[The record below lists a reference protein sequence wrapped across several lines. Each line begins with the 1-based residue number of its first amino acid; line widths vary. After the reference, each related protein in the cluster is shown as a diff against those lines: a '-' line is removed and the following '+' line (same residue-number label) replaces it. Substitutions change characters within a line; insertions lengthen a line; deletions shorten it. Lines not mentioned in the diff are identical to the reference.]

1 MLERLLR
8 QSDLVLAVGVV
19 VILIFMIVP
28 MPAFLLDLSL
38 SFSITV
44 SIVIILV
51 SAYTKKPLDFSV
63 FPSVLLVTTLLRLSL
78 NIASTRLILMH
89 GDTGT
94 DAAGKVIKAFG
105 EFVIGGNFV
114 VGFIVF
120 LILVIINFVVIT
132 KGAGRIAEVSARF
145 TLDAMPG
152 KQMSIDADL
161 NAGLIDDRE
170 ARRRRQEISREA
182 DFYGAMD
189 GASKF
194 VRGDAIAA
202 IVIMAVNIIGGFL
215 IGVLQKNM
223 SVTDAVTT
231 YTILTVGEGLVAQIP
246 ALIISTASGLIVTRA
261 ASEANLGEDIVRQ
274 VIVNPKALGT
284 AAGILGLLG
293 LIPGLPHIPFL
304 TLAAAAGAAAYY
316 LGRSQEAELA
326 AAAAGVPGAAPGVPG
341 AEATRP
347 SETLESLLP
356 VDPVSLEI
364 GYGLIPLVEEGGP
377 LLSRIK
383 AIRKQMVTDMGFIV
397 PPVHIKDNLTL
408 KPTGYSVLVRGVE
421 VASGEVILNRHLA
434 ITPGTETEYIEGIRT
449 KDPAFG
455 LDAIWI
461 EDRDLERAQ
470 IAGYTVVDVPSVITT
485 HLTEL
490 LKNHAHE
497 LLGKQD
503 VQRLLDNLSKTH
515 PKVVDDLVPSQ
526 LSLGV
531 VQRVLQNL
539 LKERISIRDLQSIL
553 EALSDY
559 AAITK
564 DPEVLTEYAR
574 QAMARNITKQVQNYD
589 GSVSVLIM
597 DPKVE
602 RLIVESIQATPQG
615 MTYLSLDPAVAD
627 RIAERIRKNF
637 EDGMARGYQP
647 VLLCSQ
653 TIRRFVKRLT
663 DRISSS
669 IMVISNSEIA
679 PNTKI
684 LSLGT
689 IRLD

>member
-1 MLERLLR
+1 MMERLLR
-8 QSDLVLAVGVV
+8 QSDLVLAIGIVL
-19 VILIFMIVP
+19 ILIFMIVP
-28 MPAFLLDLSL
+28 MPPFLLDLAL
-38 SFSITV
+38 SFSITT
-44 SIVIILV
+44 SIVVILV
-51 SAYTKKPLDFSV
+51 AAYTKKPLDFSV
-63 FPSVLLVTTLLRLSL
+63 FPSVLLITTLLRLSL
-78 NIASTRLILMH
+78 NIAATRLVLMH

-161 NAGLIDDRE
+161 NAGLIDDKE
-170 ARRRRQEISREA
+170 ARRRRLEISREA

-215 IGVLQKNM
+215 IGVFQRGM

-261 ASEANLGEDIVRQ
+261 ASEANLGEDIIKQ
-274 VIVNPKALGT
+274 IVLNPKALGT

-293 LIPGLPHIPFL
+293 LIPGLPHLPFL
-304 TLAAAAGAAAYY
+304 TLAALAGAAAYY
-316 LGRSQEAELA
+316 LSRAEQKESRA
-326 AAAAGVPGAAPGVPG
+326 AATAGTET
-341 AEATRP
+341 AESAKP
-347 SETLESLLP
+347 MEMLESLLP
-356 VDPVSLEI
+356 IDPISLEI

-377 LLSRIK
+377 LLARIK

-408 KPTGYSVLVRGVE
+408 KPTGYSVLIKGVE
-421 VASGEVILNRHLA
+421 VASGEVMLNKYLA
-434 ITPGTETEYIEGIRT
+434 ITPGTEAEQIDGVRS

-455 LDAIWI
+455 LEAIWI
-461 EDRDLERAQ
+461 DERDMERAQ
-470 IAGYTVVDVPSVITT
+470 VAGYTVVDAPSVITT
-485 HLTEL
+485 HMTEI
-490 LKNHAHE
+490 LKNNAAE

-503 VQRLLDNLSKTH
+503 VQRLLDNLTKTH
-515 PKVVDDLVPSQ
+515 PKVVDDLVPSVAT
-526 LSLGV
+526 LSV

-539 LKERISIRDLQSIL
+539 LKERVSIRDLQTIL
-553 EALSDY
+553 ESLSDY
-559 AAITK
+559 AAVTK
-564 DPEVLTEYAR
+564 DPEVLTEYVR
-574 QAMARNITKQVQNYD
+574 QALARSITRQVQNYD
-589 GSVSVLIM
+589 GSVSVLLM
-597 DPKVE
+597 DPKIE

-615 MTYLSLDPAVAD
+615 MTYLSLDPMTAD
-627 RIAERIRKNF
+627 RLAERIKKNF
-637 EDGMARGYQP
+637 EEGIARGYQP

-663 DRISSS
+663 DRISNS

>member
-304 TLAAAAGAAAYY
+304 TLAAVAGAAAYY

-326 AAAAGVPGAAPGVPG
+326 AASAGVAGAPGVPG
-341 AEATRP
+341 AEAPRP
-347 SETLESLLP
+347 AETLESLLP

-408 KPTGYSVLVRGVE
+408 KPTGYSVLIRGVE

-515 PKVVDDLVPSQ
+515 PKVVDDIIPSQ

-627 RIAERIRKNF
+627 RIAERIRKSF
-637 EDGMARGYQP
+637 EEGMARGYQP

-663 DRISSS
+663 DRISNS

>member
-215 IGVLQKNM
+215 IGVLQKSM
-223 SVTDAVTT
+223 SVSDAVTT

-261 ASEANLGEDIVRQ
+261 ASEANLGEDIVKQ

-326 AAAAGVPGAAPGVPG
+326 AAAAGVPGPQGVPG
-341 AEATRP
+341 AEAP
-347 SETLESLLP
+347 KPAETLESLLP

-408 KPTGYSVLVRGVE
+408 KPTGYSVLIRGVE
-421 VASGEVILNRHLA
+421 IASGEVILNRHLA

-461 EDRDLERAQ
+461 EERDLERAQ
-470 IAGYTVVDVPSVITT
+470 IAGFTVVDVPSVITT

-503 VQRLLDNLSKTH
+503 VQRLLDNLTRTH
-515 PKVVDDLVPSQ
+515 PKVIDDLVPQQ

-627 RIAERIRKNF
+627 RIAERIKKNV

>member
-1 MLERLLR
+1 MMERLLK
-8 QSDLVLAVGVV
+8 QSDLVLAIGIVL
-19 VILIFMIVP
+19 ILIFMIVP
-28 MPAFLLDLSL
+28 MPPFLLDLAL
-38 SFSITV
+38 SFSITT
-44 SIVIILV
+44 SIVVILV
-51 SAYTKKPLDFSV
+51 AAYTKKPLDFSV
-63 FPSVLLVTTLLRLSL
+63 FPSVLLITTLLRLSL
-78 NIASTRLILMH
+78 NIAATRLVLMH

-161 NAGLIDDRE
+161 NAGLIDDKE

-215 IGVLQKNM
+215 IGVLQKGM

-261 ASEANLGEDIVRQ
+261 ASEANLGEDIVKQ
-274 VIVNPKALGT
+274 IVLNPKALGT

-293 LIPGLPHIPFL
+293 LIPGLPHLPFL
-304 TLAAAAGAAAYY
+304 TLAAMAGAAAYY
-316 LGRSQEAELA
+316 LSRAEQKESRAVA
-326 AAAAGVPGAAPGVPG
+326 AAATETSESAKP
-341 AEATRP
+341 AEA
-347 SETLESLLP
+347 LESLLP
-356 VDPVSLEI
+356 IDPISLEI
-364 GYGLIPLVEEGGP
+364 GYGIIPLVEEGGS
-377 LLSRIK
+377 LLARIK

-408 KPTGYSVLVRGVE
+408 KPTGYSVLIKGIE
-421 VASGEVILNRHLA
+421 VASGEVMLNKYLA
-434 ITPGTETEYIEGIRT
+434 ITPGTEAEQIEGIRS

-455 LDAIWI
+455 LEAVWI
-461 EDRDLERAQ
+461 DERDMERAQ
-470 IAGYTVVDVPSVITT
+470 IAGYTVVDAPSVITT
-485 HLTEL
+485 HMTEI
-490 LKNHAHE
+490 LKNNAAE

-503 VQRLLDNLSKTH
+503 VQRLLDNLTKTH
-515 PKVVDDLVPSQ
+515 PKVVDDLVPSVAT
-526 LSLGV
+526 LSV

-539 LKERISIRDLQSIL
+539 LKERVSIRDLQTIL
-553 EALSDY
+553 ESLSDY
-559 AAITK
+559 AAVTK
-564 DPEVLTEYAR
+564 DPEVLTEYVR
-574 QAMARNITKQVQNYD
+574 QALARSITRQVQNYD
-589 GSVSVLIM
+589 GSVSVLLM
-597 DPKVE
+597 DPKIE

-615 MTYLSLDPAVAD
+615 MTYLSLDPMTAD
-627 RIAERIRKNF
+627 RLAERIKKNF
-637 EDGMARGYQP
+637 EEGIARGYQP

-663 DRISSS
+663 DRISNS

>member
-1 MLERLLR
+1 MERLLK
-8 QSDLVLAVGVV
+8 QSDLVLAIGIVL
-19 VILIFMIVP
+19 ILIFMIVP
-28 MPAFLLDLSL
+28 MPPFLLDLAL
-38 SFSITV
+38 SFSITT
-44 SIVIILV
+44 SIVVILV
-51 SAYTKKPLDFSV
+51 AAYTKKPLDFSV
-63 FPSVLLVTTLLRLSL
+63 FPSVLLITTLLRLSL
-78 NIASTRLILMH
+78 NIAATRLVLMH

-161 NAGLIDDRE
+161 NAGLIDDKE
-170 ARRRRQEISREA
+170 ARRRRQAISREA
-182 DFYGAMD
+182 AFYGAMD

-215 IGVLQKNM
+215 IGVLQKGM

-261 ASEANLGEDIVRQ
+261 ASEANLGEDIIKQ
-274 VIVNPKALGT
+274 VVVNPKALGT

-293 LIPGLPHIPFL
+293 LIPGLPHLPFL
-304 TLAAAAGAAAYY
+304 TLAAMAGAAAYY
-316 LGRSQEAELA
+316 LSRAEQKESRAVA
-326 AAAAGVPGAAPGVPG
+326 AAATETAESAKP
-341 AEATRP
+341 AEA
-347 SETLESLLP
+347 LESLLP
-356 VDPVSLEI
+356 IDPISLEI
-364 GYGLIPLVEEGGP
+364 GYGIIPLVEEGGS
-377 LLSRIK
+377 LLARIK

-408 KPTGYSVLVRGVE
+408 KPTGYSVLIKGVE
-421 VASGEVILNRHLA
+421 VASGEVMLNKYLA
-434 ITPGTETEYIEGIRT
+434 ITPGTEAEQIEGIRS

-455 LDAIWI
+455 LEAVWI
-461 EDRDLERAQ
+461 DERDMERAQ
-470 IAGYTVVDVPSVITT
+470 IAGYTVVDAPSVITT
-485 HLTEL
+485 HMTEI
-490 LKNHAHE
+490 LKNNAAE

-503 VQRLLDNLSKTH
+503 VQRLLDNLTKTH
-515 PKVVDDLVPSQ
+515 PKVVDDLVPSVAT
-526 LSLGV
+526 LSV

-539 LKERISIRDLQSIL
+539 LKERVSIRDLQTIL
-553 EALSDY
+553 ESLSDY
-559 AAITK
+559 AAVTK
-564 DPEVLTEYAR
+564 DPEVLTEYVR
-574 QAMARNITKQVQNYD
+574 QALARSITRQVQNYD
-589 GSVSVLIM
+589 GSVSVLLM
-597 DPKVE
+597 DPKIE

-615 MTYLSLDPAVAD
+615 MTYLSLDPMTAD
-627 RIAERIRKNF
+627 RLAERIKKNF
-637 EDGMARGYQP
+637 EEGIARGYQP

-663 DRISSS
+663 DRISNS